1 MAMENYPKSAKLHLK
16 AIVQIE
22 AMLASARAE
31 ETANMNAPAPA
42 QAATSRHTTID
53 EEQYAEE
60 SDNSF

>member
-1 MAMENYPKSAKLHLK
+1 VIGE
-16 AIVQIE
+16 IE
-22 AMLASARAE
+22 TTIAAASAE